1 MYNFMRM
8 NDPFLG
14 DGTFGQLARFGPE
27 RCSVMH
33 TLLLELESG
42 AWKEK
47 AEFKRFREAYDSVAG
62 DVERKYLDTAVGAFF
77 SEFRRSFDKH
87 MVAKWTSTE
96 IVHYVLGG
104 DPHHTKEFA
113 RWLVHHHHINN
124 ESSSDDDE
132 DEMMVVE
139 FAFEDKRVTL
149 GHHHRRYRGDVALDM
164 ELNLRDSMN
173 FMTRNVDPLD
183 ILNDPFIKRNW
194 THIMA
199 LADEDEE
206 TTAVDIWDKS
216 SQASF
221 SKYKH
226 FREDIIRTICIH
238 SSHQQRCENYVQLCG
253 LISKTGV
260 GEVRRTCR
268 AIINSIIHRRFNLWA
283 LQRSNERRKKEGN
296 TPVMR
301 VQGSERMTLFQTF
314 IDGFFKKVEKAKA
327 YAPDLWKTVRQRLSN
342 GSTKASNKERLN
354 RMRTFHKSL
363 EKAPKTVK
371 AVQPMG
377 IEQTVHTSNAVQ
389 LSLLTSTKNKYLPA
403 GMSIEGILQ
412 AELDTRNLVMRAGD
426 EKNLKAQRD
435 AIQLHEFGRI
445 KQRDP
450 VKELALKQVRDIQPM
465 SDLMK
470 KYLADGHQNRIM
482 DATNRRNG

>member
-1 MYNFMRM
+1 MRM

-27 RCSVMH
+27 RCPVMH
-33 TLLLELESG
+33 TLLLELESC

-47 AEFKRFREAYDSVAG
+47 AEFKRFQEAYDSVAG
-62 DVERKYLDTAVGAFF
+62 DAERKYLDTAVSTFF

-87 MVAKWTSTE
+87 MVVKWTSTE
-96 IVHYVLGG
+96 IVQYVLGG
-104 DPHHTKEFA
+104 DQHHAKEFA
-113 RWLVHHHHINN
+113 RWLVHHRINN
-124 ESSSDDDE
+124 ESSSDDAE
-132 DEMMVVE
+132 DDMMVVE
-139 FAFEDKRVTL
+139 FAFEDKRITL
-149 GHHHRRYRGDVALDM
+149 GHHHRRYRGDVAIDV

-173 FMTRNVDPLD
+173 FITRNVDPLV

-216 SQASF
+216 SKASF
-221 SKYKH
+221 TKYKP

-253 LISKTGV
+253 LISMTGV

-283 LQRSNERRKKEGN
+283 LQRTNERRIKEGKS
-296 TPVMR
+296 PVTR

-314 IDGFFKKVEKAKA
+314 IDRFFKKVEEAKA
-327 YAPDLWKTVRQRLSN
+327 HAPDLWKTVRQRLSN
-342 GSTKASNKERLN
+342 GSMKASNNERLN

-363 EKAPKTVK
+363 KKAPKTVK

-389 LSLLTSTKNKYLPA
+389 LSLLANTKNKFLPA

-412 AELDTRNLVMRAGD
+412 AELDARNLVMRAGD